1 MSDPKHAIDYPS
13 LEDRLFVIWSSNG
26 IKWPDARRELH
37 YLSATRTDIMK
48 GYALFT
54 SEADGAKTFDTEADA
69 QKWLAENNDKRP
81 HPYVVT
87 VSTVATMKVACG
99 FTVATAD
106 YMRAD
111 SPVSGHSA
119 EWHFFRS
126 YVGTALW
133 SSVTDDESEGP
144 VITDE
149 HDISD
154 LAPATLDSML
164 ADCARFYDANK
175 EHIHCDGAPLS
186 REFEG
191 SIVAR
196 EAAMA
201 GHDFWLTRCGH
212 GAGFW
217 DGDWPEPA
225 ASALDTASKEF
236 GNVDLYVGDDGQ
248 IYA

>member
-1 MSDPKHAIDYPS
+1 MTIYTRENYPIFVAPNGPWNIWRNDVGACAAIPTEKALKEGHLPS
-13 LEDRLFVIWSSNG
+13 HFGPLEYAAHTLGTVFDI
-26 IKWPDARRELH
+26 ALH
-37 YLSATRTDIMK
+37 
-48 GYALFT
+48 
-54 SEADGAKTFDTEADA
+54 
-69 QKWLAENNDKRP
+69 
-81 HPYVVT
+81 
-87 VSTVATMKVACG
+87 
-99 FTVATAD
+99 
-106 YMRAD
+106 MRAD
-111 SPVSGHSA
+111 NPVSGHSA

-126 YVGTALW
+126 YVGAALW
-133 SSVTDDESEGP
+133 SSADEESHLVENYEP
-144 VITDE
+144 E
-149 HDISD
+149 K
-154 LAPATLDSML
+154 LAPATLESML

-191 SIVAR
+191 SIAAR

-201 GHDFWLTRCGH
+201 GHDFWLNRCGH

-225 ASALDTASKEF
+225 ASALDTASKGF